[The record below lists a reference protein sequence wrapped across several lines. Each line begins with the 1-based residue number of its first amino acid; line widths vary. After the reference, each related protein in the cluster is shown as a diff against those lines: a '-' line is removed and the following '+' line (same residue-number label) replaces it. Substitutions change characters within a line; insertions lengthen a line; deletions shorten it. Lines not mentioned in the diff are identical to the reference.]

1 MKHEVTF
8 DIPTRDLGKTD
19 VHFLVKVDG
28 EPLGKL
34 EVSKGALVWYPPNT
48 TLGHK
53 ITWAQFAKLMQGYPK
68 SERRK
73 KP

>member
-19 VHFLVKVDG
+19 VHFLVKVDD
-28 EPLGKL
+28 ELLGKL
-34 EVSKGALVWYPPNT
+34 EVSKGPLVWYPPNT
-48 TLGHK
+48 VFGHK
-53 ITWAQFAKLMQGYPK
+53 ITWQQFANMMQGYPK
-68 SERRK
+68 AERRK

>member
-19 VHFLVKVDG
+19 VHFLVKIDN
-28 EPLGKL
+28 ELLGKL

-48 TLGHK
+48 VLGHK
-53 ITWAQFAKLMQGYPK
+53 ITWLQFAKLMQGYPK
-68 SERRK
+68 AERRK